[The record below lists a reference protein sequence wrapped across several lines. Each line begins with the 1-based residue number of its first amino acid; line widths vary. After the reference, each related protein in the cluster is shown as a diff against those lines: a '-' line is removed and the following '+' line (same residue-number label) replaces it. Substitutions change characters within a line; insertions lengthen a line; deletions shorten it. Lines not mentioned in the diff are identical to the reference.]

1 MFVEPN
7 IPHPDPLDDLFGFGY
22 ARRILMAEQTKL
34 AVLQPT
40 DVATGQQIRVHQKIK
55 ELNTKG
61 EEKERI
67 QVFEGLVL
75 TVQGSGISRTMT
87 VRKVAEGVGVER
99 MYPINSPIIDKIE
112 LVRKMKTS
120 RKHIGY
126 VRTSKKRLKE
136 IK

>member
-1 MFVEPN
+1 
-7 IPHPDPLDDLFGFGY
+7 
-22 ARRILMAEQTKL
+22 
-34 AVLQPT
+34 
-40 DVATGQQIRVHQKIK
+40 
-55 ELNTKG
+55 
-61 EEKERI
+61 
-67 QVFEGLVL
+67 LVL

-99 MYPINSPIIDKIE
+99 IYPINSPIIDKIE

-136 IK
+136 KIRRMPVLIWQLPKHIMRPGLRVMRSI

>member
-1 MFVEPN
+1 
-7 IPHPDPLDDLFGFGY
+7 
-22 ARRILMAEQTKL
+22 MAEQTKL

-67 QVFEGLVL
+67 QVFEGLVIN
-75 TVQGSGISRTMT
+75 VRGSGLSRTMT
-87 VRKVAEGVGVER
+87 VRKVTEGVGVER
-99 MYPINSPIIDKIE
+99 IYPLSSPIIDKLE
-112 LVRKMKTS
+112 LVRRMKAR
-120 RKHIGY
+120 RKHLGY
-126 VRTSKKRLKE
+126 VRDSKKRLKE